1 MVFSTELV
9 VLLAVISSALGASMS
24 ALMKNE
30 SEKFS
35 ALKTSYMVIAFALV
49 FLTPYVAY
57 RIYSSGFSY
66 NLVSVASATLAGVF
80 GTGKVWAGVR
90 AFQEIDFSVA
100 QPIKKVSPLFVVFGE
115 LIFLSL
121 DLSYILLS
129 GVFLTVSGSYILM
142 IDTSD
147 LFRPFRNLADKGVQL
162 AVLSAIFSA
171 LGALS
176 IRFASGVMP
185 EYGVTYFWYMANLAG
200 FLLLLKY
207 REEVPSMDFYKNRN
221 FLAAGFLSSITGIV
235 SVFLYSVASSVSL
248 VTALFQSSV
257 IFSVL
262 IGGKIFK
269 EEKIW
274 IRLLGAIIIV
284 AGIILLSQ
292 V

>member
-1 MVFSTELV
+1 MFFTTELV

-66 NLVSVASATLAGVF
+66 DLVSLASATLAGVF

-90 AFQEIDFSVA
+90 SFQEIDFSVA

-142 IDTSD
+142 IDSSD
-147 LFRPFRNLADKGVQL
+147 LLRPFRNLADKGVQL
-162 AVLSAIFSA
+162 AVLSAVFSA

-185 EYGVTYFWYMANLAG
+185 EYGVTYFWYIANLAG

-207 REEVPSMDFYKNRN
+207 REEVPSLDFYKNRN
-221 FLAAGFLSSITGIV
+221 FLAAGFLSSITGV
-235 SVFLYSVASSVSL
+235 LSVFLYSVASSVSL
-248 VTALFQSSV
+248 VTAVFQSSV

-262 IGGKIFK
+262 IGGKIFQEK
-269 EEKIW
+269 KIW

-284 AGIILLSQ
+284 AGIIILSQ

>member
-1 MVFSTELV
+1 MVFNTELV
-9 VLLAVISSALGASMS
+9 VFLAVISSALGASMS

-49 FLTPYVAY
+49 FLTPYVVY
-57 RIYSSGFSY
+57 RVYSSGFSY
-66 NLVSVASATLAGVF
+66 DLVSVASATLAGVF

-115 LIFLSL
+115 LMFLSL

-129 GVFLTVSGSYILM
+129 GVFLTVLGSYILM
-142 IDTSD
+142 IDSSD
-147 LFRPFRNLADKGVQL
+147 ILLPFRNLAAKGVQL
-162 AVLSAIFSA
+162 AVLSAVFSA

-176 IRFASGVMP
+176 IRLASGVMP
-185 EYGVTYFWYMANLAG
+185 EYGVTYFWYTANLAG

-207 REEVPSMDFYKNRN
+207 RDEVPSIQFYKNRN
-221 FLAAGFLSSITGIV
+221 FLAAGFLSSITGV
-235 SVFLYSVASSVSL
+235 LSVFLYSVASSVSL
-248 VTALFQSSV
+248 VTAVFQSSV